1 MVDLK
6 MLSLYFSA
14 TNPTK
19 ITTRMKKP
27 KIYQTRQT
35 MQIVINVAVDRI
47 EKQQKRIEKKIKR
60 KRLKK
65 KKLSVS
71 L

>member
-1 MVDLK
+1 MK
-6 MLSLYFSA
+6 KLSLYLSA
-14 TNPTK
+14 TNPTI

-27 KIYQTRQT
+27 KIYQTRQI

-47 EKQQKRIEKKIKR
+47 ERQQQRIEKNLKR